1 MNRQQARQTA
11 IVRAQALLKEQPLFL
26 DTETTGVH
34 ETAEIIELALV
45 DQEGQLLLE
54 SLVKPQRPIPAE
66 AIRIHGINNAA
77 VQSAPT
83 WAALWPTVAP
93 LLAGR
98 KIGIYNADFDL
109 RLLRQSHRL
118 AGLPWQPPGASTFCI
133 MQLYA
138 QYFGDWNR
146 ARNTF
151 RWQSLEAAGQQC
163 GLLLPNSHRAQADA
177 QLARALL
184 HYMARQPTA

>member
-11 IVRAQALLKEQPLFL
+11 IARAQALLKEQPLFL
-26 DTETTGVH
+26 DTETTGIH
-34 ETAEIIELALV
+34 ETAEIVEIALL
-45 DQEGQLLLE
+45 DHAGQVLVE
-54 SLVKPQRPIPAE
+54 SLVKPRQPIPSE
-66 AIRIHGINNAA
+66 ATRIHDTTA

-83 WAALWPTVAP
+83 WAEVWSRVAP

-98 KIGIYNADFDL
+98 TIGIYNADYDL

-118 AGLPWQPPGASTFCI
+118 AGLPWQSPGPSTFCI

-146 ARNTF
+146 ARNSF

-163 GLLLPNSHRAQADA
+163 GLNLPNSHRAQADA
-177 QLARALL
+177 QLARAVL
-184 HYMARQPTA
+184 HHMAAQR

>member
-11 IVRAQALLKEQPLFL
+11 IARVQALIKEQPLFL

-34 ETAEIIELALV
+34 ETAEIVEIALLDHAGRV
-45 DQEGQLLLE
+45 LLE

-66 AIRIHGINNAA
+66 ATLIHGIDNAA

-83 WAALWPTVAP
+83 WAEVWPTVVP
-93 LLAGR
+93 LMAGR
-98 KIGIYNADFDL
+98 KIGIYNADYDL
-109 RLLRQSHRL
+109 RLLRQSHQL
-118 AGLPWQPPGASTFCI
+118 AGLPWQPPGPSTFCI

-146 ARNTF
+146 ARNSF

-163 GLLLPNSHRAQADA
+163 GLTLPNAHRAQADA

-184 HYMARQPTA
+184 YYMAGQK